1 MKGHLATT
9 GKPLSLWLAAVFAFC
24 AGLEPAS
31 RAHAQGTFEQELMTL
46 ARQSERFGKLEE
58 AEKLCRQI
66 LTTDPMNQYA
76 HHRLGVITASRGAL
90 DQAIAHFGA
99 AERGGPP
106 SPQLLNDFGGVLYL
120 QGNLNTAE
128 QKLRAALTLDPANQ
142 EAARNLELV
151 LVKQQALTAAAAE
164 ERLAAESQA
173 ARHNQ
178 AAAQALAAAHAAARA
193 REIAEARAALEGQAA
208 SQAIADARMASLLR
222 TVAEAKMRADRPTAP
237 SQLDELPRPVA
248 GSTPAVNP
256 PLPLPVAP
264 VSSFRLTDIPVASTP
279 LGSTAPKTSPAVASP
294 AVAKAIP
301 DAAEDAP
308 RRDEQ
313 TQESARPWGR
323 VITRLKTLF
332 GSE

>member
-24 AGLEPAS
+24 AGLGPAS
-31 RAHAQGTFEQELMTL
+31 PARAQGTFEQELITL

-106 SPQLLNDFGGVLYL
+106 SPQLLNDLGGVLYL

-128 QKLRAALTLDPANQ
+128 QKLRATLTLDPANQ

-151 LVKQQALTAAAAE
+151 LVKQQAVTAAAAE

-178 AAAQALAAAHAAARA
+178 AAARALAAAQAAARA
-193 REIAEARAALEGQAA
+193 REIAEARAALESQAA

-222 TVAEAKMRADRPTAP
+222 TVAEAKMQADRSTAR
-237 SQLDELPRPVA
+237 SQLDELPDPVSS
-248 GSTPAVNP
+248 STPSVHP
-256 PLPLPVAP
+256 PLPLALAP
-264 VSSFRLTDIPVASTP
+264 VSSFRLTDLPAESTP
-279 LGSTAPKTSPAVASP
+279 HASAAPEMPPAG
-294 AVAKAIP
+294 AKAIP
-301 DAAEDAP
+301 DAAADVP
-308 RRDEQ
+308 RRDEP
-313 TQESARPWGR
+313 TQAGGRPWGR